1 MAVDELSRFLE
12 KNQDEED
19 ELQAKNRQIF
29 HYSQNLLTNTSLLK
43 SSLSILDSILM
54 YLYQVLICG
63 TYVLF
68 QLCQFCKL
76 L

>member
-29 HYSQNLLTNTSLLK
+29 HYSQNLPTNTSLLK
-43 SSLSILDSILM
+43 FSLSILDSILM

-68 QLCQFCKL
+68 QLC
-76 L
+76 